1 MPDIGN
7 FERFFSKLKEDDIES
22 WAFAYEHVELIVRN
36 WCRKN
41 KLEIEWIADEKDI
54 YSAGKLL
61 GTVCTL
67 LHEKLTTKKYNDS
80 INFPAYKRML
90 ILIAEEQFHE
100 KFNNFYH
107 LLEISNDRAWK
118 CVDER
123 LGIYAIK
130 WFSNR
135 NYQRESDIP
144 DIYNESLKIMLE
156 KISGNKLF
164 FKNSSML
171 KSYFF
176 SILDNKTKE
185 YQRKNIITMDIV
197 DDVLEG
203 ASVMETNEYDD
214 TYFSLKNELNKLAD
228 TEQYIL
234 KEFYMCDKSL
244 LHIAKELHISYENCR
259 VIKHRAIKK
268 LMDTVKMH

>member
-7 FERFFSKLKEDDIES
+7 FEIFISKLKEDDIES

-41 KLEIEWIADEKDI
+41 KLELEWIGDINGVNNEGELFRSICNGLRQTVINENENISGFADYKKKTLI
-54 YSAGKLL
+54 ITARLL
-61 GTVCTL
+61 
-67 LHEKLTTKKYNDS
+67 K
-80 INFPAYKRML
+80 
-90 ILIAEEQFHE
+90 E
-100 KFNNFYH
+100 KFSDFYS
-107 LLEISNDRAWK
+107 LLKTGNDRAWK
-118 CVDER
+118 RFDER
-123 LGIYAIK
+123 LRIYAIK

-144 DIYNESLKIMLE
+144 DIYNESLKTMLE

-176 SILDNKTKE
+176 SILENKTKE
-185 YQRKNIITMDIV
+185 YKRKNNFTMDII

-234 KEFYMCDKSL
+234 KEFYMYDKNL

-268 LMDTVKMH
+268 LMEAVKIH

>member
-7 FERFFSKLKEDDIES
+7 FEIFFSKLKEDDIES
-22 WAFAYEHVELIVRN
+22 WAYAYEHVELIVRN
-36 WCRKN
+36 WGRKN
-41 KLEIEWIADEKDI
+41 KFEMEWIADEKGI
-54 YSAGKLL
+54 YSTGMLF
-61 GTVCTL
+61 GTICTL
-67 LHEKLTTKKYNDS
+67 FHEKLTNRYHDS
-80 INFPAYKRML
+80 INFSAYKSMF
-90 ILIAEEQFHE
+90 ILIAEEQFYE

-107 LLEISNDRAWK
+107 LLEQSNDRAWK
-118 CVDER
+118 RVNER
-123 LGIYAIK
+123 LRIYAIK

-144 DIYNESLKIMLE
+144 DIYNESLKTMLE
-156 KISGNKLF
+156 KISGKKLF

-176 SILDNKTKE
+176 SILENKTKE
-185 YQRKNIITMDIV
+185 YKRKNNFTMDIV
-197 DDVLEG
+197 DNVLEG
-203 ASVMETNEYDD
+203 ASVMEANEYDD
-214 TYFSLKNELNKLAD
+214 TYFSLRNELNKLAD

-234 KEFYMCDKSL
+234 KEFYMYDKNL

-268 LMDTVKMH
+268 LMETVKKH